1 RRGRRRRQPPGGR
14 PGAPRSTAGPDQ
26 RRRMWNRA
34 GARGAGVRRA
44 LHHQSAGAR
53 DGVGAAHRAAGDA
66 ADRRR
71 RAPRGAGRGA
81 ATAVGGHRIR
91 DRDGGGMMARRGPVR
106 TIVEAAAVLAVLL
119 GSAWVVFR
127 GTLYRPPAGA
137 ALAHAAEDPK
147 VDEAIVVAVAGDV
160 VRLSPTGG
168 TSALA
173 VGQRLRADDS
183 VRTGRGGRTDLQLG
197 ARSRLTIAEGT
208 QLTVREITE
217 KVHRFKLTR
226 GRIAV
231 DYQADG
237 ARLLRIESAEGG
249 AVAETKG
256 ARFGVLSTGTAVAIA
271 TETGAVNLTAERKT
285 VEVRAGTQ
293 SVATAGKAPSGAEP
307 IPAKLLLKVADAAP
321 AQEGGEQLCAEV
333 SGPAPGGSEVL
344 VDGAPAATAEDRRF
358 RVRVPAAPDKTT
370 VLVPTRHASG
380 P

>member
-1 RRGRRRRQPPGGR
+1 
-14 PGAPRSTAGPDQ
+14 
-26 RRRMWNRA
+26 
-34 GARGAGVRRA
+34 
-44 LHHQSAGAR
+44 
-53 DGVGAAHRAAGDA
+53 
-66 ADRRR
+66 
-71 RAPRGAGRGA
+71 
-81 ATAVGGHRIR
+81 
-91 DRDGGGMMARRGPVR
+91 MMVRRGPIR

-119 GSAWVVFR
+119 GSAWLVFR

-137 ALAHAAEDPK
+137 AQAHAAEDPK

-160 VRLSPTGG
+160 VRLSPAGG

-237 ARLLRIESAEGG
+237 ARLLRIESADGG
-249 AVAETKG
+249 AVAETQG

-271 TETGAVNLTAERKT
+271 TETGAVNLSSRGKT
-285 VEVRAGTQ
+285 IEVRAGTQ
-293 SVATAGKAPSGAEP
+293 SIAVAGKPPSGAEP
-307 IPAKLLLKVADAAP
+307 IAARLLLKVADAAA
-321 AQEGGEQLCAEV
+321 AQEREGLCAEV
-333 SGPAPGGSEVL
+333 EGTAPSGAEVL
-344 VDGAPAATAEDRRF
+344 VDGAPAAVAEDGRF
-358 RVRVPAAPDKTT
+358 RVRVPAAPDKTGVVVSIRDAGGRET
-370 VLVPTRHASG
+370 TKMVPCG
-380 P
+380 PGGSVARIKDFAIRWRKKGP